1 MKKLLKICAA
11 GVLLSSAMIQVA
23 SAGTEQKQSVVSPA
37 GLQGM
42 DAMKDVQFAR
52 LALFRGEPDAARNLV
67 IEAKKILERE
77 QDWESAKPL
86 SKKKAPQA
94 GDFYVVIDSGLTLA
108 EDFTV
113 STEKQ
118 EAINKANKKLSQG
131 DKKGAIEDLHLA
143 GVDVSETQVLMPL
156 KQTLKKIDC
165 AQELLSK
172 GKYYEANLALKGA
185 EDGVVVDTE
194 TLTGD

>member
-67 IEAKKILERE
+67 IEAKK
-77 QDWESAKPL
+77 S
-86 SKKKAPQA
+86 
-94 GDFYVVIDSGLTLA
+94 
-108 EDFTV
+108 
-113 STEKQ
+113 
-118 EAINKANKKLSQG
+118 
-131 DKKGAIEDLHLA
+131 
-143 GVDVSETQVLMPL
+143 
-156 KQTLKKIDC
+156 
-165 AQELLSK
+165 
-172 GKYYEANLALKGA
+172 LKGSRI
-185 EDGVVVDTE
+185 GNQPSHYPKRKHRRLVIFT
-194 TLTGD
+194 